1 MTANTINYQ
10 RIYEEELDTTLRDS
24 LGFGPR
30 FFEMTDHQRRF
41 VEALVDIG
49 YQEALTDALDP
60 AILDD
65 TADLSLEMANQL
77 SSFSGMLRAYLL
89 EHKDSEE

>member
-30 FFEMTDHQRRF
+30 FFEMTDPQRRF

-89 EHKDSEE
+89 EHKDPKE